1 MIALRA
7 AAFAALRSLTN
18 AFKWLKALGTIE
30 KSLFLKKSE
39 IMPFCMSDLYL
50 PALVSRKSLINSG
63 VYPIFTS

>member
-1 MIALRA
+1 MIAFRA
-7 AAFAALRSLTN
+7 RAFVALRSLTK
-18 AFKWLKALGTIE
+18 AFKWLNALGTIE

-50 PALVSRKSLINSG
+50 LALVSKNSLMNSG